1 MGAPTLPAGRQV
13 GAPIGEMTPIGAPT
27 EPRQNINDTNG
38 APMEPRRN
46 INDTN
51 RSPNGAPTGIYMKIR
66 IKRIDKSLPLPI
78 YETDGSV
85 GFDLSAREDVVVQP
99 KEIVLI
105 PSNVIVEVPDGYAL
119 IVASRSSTPRKHG
132 VMKPHGIGV
141 IDKDYCGPKDEVKIQ
156 VYNFTEETVKI
167 EKGTKIA
174 QGLFMRVDRF
184 EFEEID
190 EVKKNSRGGFGSTD
204 K

>member
-1 MGAPTLPAGRQV
+1 MDFGWTS
-13 GAPIGEMTPIGAPT
+13 
-27 EPRQNINDTNG
+27 
-38 APMEPRRN
+38 
-46 INDTN
+46 N
-51 RSPNGAPTGIYMKIR
+51 RSIRNQFDINTISIRNMKIR

-85 GFDLSAREDVVVQP
+85 GFDLLAREDVLVEP

-132 VMKPHGIGV
+132 LTKPHGIGV
-141 IDKDYCGPKDEVKIQ
+141 IDKDYCGPEDEVKIQ
-156 VYNFTEETVKI
+156 VYNFTDKSVEIK
-167 EKGTKIA
+167 KGTKIA

-184 EFEEID
+184 DFEEVD
-190 EVKKNSRGGFGSTD
+190 EVSSKSRGGFGSTD
-204 K
+204 NQ